1 MAFVLLSRR
10 FWRQDN
16 EKKKHNRQGRASFY
30 GMMHQCLLYLLK
42 YKHYYVSVDYEYT

>member
-16 EKKKHNRQGRASFY
+16 EKKKHNRQGRASFLWNDASV
-30 GMMHQCLLYLLK
+30 GLLHLLK
-42 YKHYYVSVDYEYT
+42 SNMH